1 MEQASCLFS
10 NSTIGESWME
20 LSPKA
25 VRFIIEALEY
35 RIKAYEENLNNIDTD
50 SDENFY
56 VANDIIY
63 LEAIREE
70 LSEAMVQKLKN
81 V

>member
-1 MEQASCLFS
+1 MQ
-10 NSTIGESWME
+10 

-25 VRFIIEALEY
+25 VRFIIEALDY
-35 RIKAYEENLNNIDTD
+35 RIKAYKESFNNIHAD

-56 VANDIIY
+56 LANDIIY

-70 LSEAMVQKLKN
+70 LAEAIVQKLEK

>member
-1 MEQASCLFS
+1 MQ
-10 NSTIGESWME
+10 

-25 VRFIIEALEY
+25 VRFIIEALDY
-35 RIKAYEENLNNIDTD
+35 RIKAYEQSFNNIDTD

-63 LEAIREE
+63 L
-70 LSEAMVQKLKN
+70 
-81 V
+81 